1 MKQILSLMILVICL
15 FLLTGCAMQMP
26 AMEKSIS
33 TLQIHTEVK
42 PLPMTADLKISEQ
55 LAKGEANGKE
65 GDVERLTRIAIARAL
80 GQDPPSVE
88 MADILV
94 GMKRFKEVTG
104 VDVGS
109 GGRII
114 KITVTG
120 YPAWYT
126 NFRIAEADDPNQLNT
141 AAPDGLRETLSRK
154 ESKMAIERFLKR

>member
-1 MKQILSLMILVICL
+1 MKQILSLTIFVICL

-26 AMEKSIS
+26 VRESSIS
-33 TLQIHTEVK
+33 TLPIRTEVK
-42 PLPMTADLKISEQ
+42 PLPLTADLKISEQ
-55 LAKGEANGKE
+55 LARGEAKGKE
-65 GDVERLTRIAIARAL
+65 SDVDRLTRIAITRAL

-94 GMKRFKEVTG
+94 GVKKFKEVTG

-109 GGRII
+109 GNRII

-126 NFRIAEADDPNQLNT
+126 NFRIADEDDQNWLNT
-141 AAPDGLRETLSRK
+141 VAPDGLRETSPDK
-154 ESKMAIERFLKR
+154 KGKTAIERFLKQ